1 VRPQK
6 KRTKLLPKTKRRRRH
21 KLALWEEPAE
31 TDRDL
36 DLEPVEPGDI
46 EPSGFEQGESGLEL
60 DH

>member
-1 VRPQK
+1 MRPRK
-6 KRTKLLPKTKRRRRH
+6 KRAKLLPKTKRHRRH

-36 DLEPVEPGDI
+36 GLEPVEPSDI
-46 EPSGFEQGESGLEL
+46 EPSGFEQVESGLEP